1 MHVGEQMVQNELS
14 QLTNSLR
21 QQLEV
26 NGSASKNGRKCV
38 RNFQSSVE
46 LHDELARLL
55 DLLAEQAPT
64 ADTADF
70 PAAEDLL
77 STIDG
82 SLAQWQAKISLSYA
96 QGASRELTDHLKQ
109 VNKLQDSLRER
120 ERELEIQRQEIEE
133 LAAGTLKRQA
143 NVSRQRKSIAQA
155 LRVQKAEMLLQL
167 QNQRDAIIARA
178 REETLEG
185 QRNSATDNSLELQAQ
200 LLSVQ
205 AEIKSH
211 QECHAAAQ
219 AHIAELRAQL
229 EAALSELEARQEAN
243 SLVETLTSELQE
255 ARNRMAALESN
266 AVNELDSDSPLAELE
281 ARLEAAE
288 LEILD
293 LLEQNSDLASQ
304 LAKQQVSSS
313 GHTPHV
319 NFDQS
324 LSWEERKKLILHQL
338 ENESANSPS
347 EVGSDIASQNRIEIQ
362 QILNMTQSE
371 IEKRDRQIAELQSII
386 EQQSD
391 TRQGVAIGAAAFA
404 QAFDNDE
411 LIQLERQKLK
421 QIQCEW
427 EEKLRQAEIDLS
439 MERAKLARERSQLEA
454 DLSAKPEVQPTGE
467 YLVQPKKRKW
477 LEHLGLKDDNRADRT

>member
-1 MHVGEQMVQNELS
+1 MVQNEIS

-26 NGSASKNGRKCV
+26 IDSAGKGA
-38 RNFQSSVE
+38 RNFESSFE
-46 LHDELARLL
+46 LHDDLALLL

-64 ADTADF
+64 ADAADF
-70 PAAEDLL
+70 PVAEDLL

-109 VNKLQDSLRER
+109 VNKLQDALRER
-120 ERELEIQRQEIEE
+120 ERELEIQRKEIEE
-133 LAAGTLKRQA
+133 LAGETLKRQA
-143 NVSRQRKSIAQA
+143 SVSRQRKSIAQA
-155 LRVQKAEMLLQL
+155 LRARKAEMLLQL
-167 QNQRDAIIARA
+167 QSQRDAILARA
-178 REETLEG
+178 RELTPDS
-185 QRNSATDNSLELQAQ
+185 QHTSTTDNSLALKAQ

-205 AEIKSH
+205 GEMDAQQARH
-211 QECHAAAQ
+211 TAAQ
-219 AHIAELRAQL
+219 AQVAKLQGQL
-229 EAALSELEARQEAN
+229 KAALGELEALR
-243 SLVETLTSELQE
+243 ETNALLKPLTAELQA
-255 ARNRMAALESN
+255 ARHRMAALESN
-266 AVNELDSDSPLAELE
+266 AVNELDRNSPLAELE

-288 LEILD
+288 LEIQD

-324 LSWEERKKLILHQL
+324 LSWEERKKLILRQL
-338 ENESANSPS
+338 ENESADSPN
-347 EVGSDIASQNRIEIQ
+347 EDGSDVASQNRMEIQ
-362 QILNMTQSE
+362 QILNTTQSE

-421 QIQCEW
+421 EIQCEW

-467 YLVQPKKRKW
+467 YLVQPQKRKW